1 MTVTTHIGIPAEEFE
16 FGRVFKDADSR
27 IELTQFVSSGGDLV
41 PYFWAVNTD
50 NEAAFEAAVLDQ
62 PAVGTLT
69 HLGGIAE
76 KNLYQIEWADGIDG
90 FLSAIGDN
98 EIIVEGA
105 AGTSEEWAFQLRT
118 RDHEALSAFHNDCVT
133 KDIPLDILRITA
145 EPDSAADTRYDL
157 SESLINE

>member
-50 NEAAFEAAVLDQ
+50 NEAAFEAAVLNQ

-69 HLGGIAE
+69 HLGGISE
-76 KNLYQIEWADGIDG
+76 KNLYQIKWADGIDG
-90 FLSAIGDN
+90 FLDVIGDN
-98 EIIVEGA
+98 DIIVEGA
-105 AGTSEEWAFQLRT
+105 AGTAEEWVFQLRSH
-118 RDHEALSAFHNDCVT
+118 DGEALSAFHDDCVA
-133 KDIPLDILRITA
+133 KNIPLDVYRITD

-157 SESLINE
+157 SEALINE

>member
-1 MTVTTHIGIPAEEFE
+1 MTVTTHIGIPADGFE
-16 FGRVFKDADSR
+16 LGQVFIDADSR
-27 IELTQFVSSGGDLV
+27 IELTQLISSGGDLV
-41 PYFWAVNTD
+41 PFFWAVNTD

-98 EIIVEGA
+98 DLIVEGA
-105 AGTSEEWAFQLRT
+105 AGNAEEWVFQLRT
-118 RDHEALSAFHNDCVT
+118 HDREALAAFHDDCVA
-133 KDIPLDILRITA
+133 KDIPVDIYRITA
-145 EPDSAADTRYDL
+145 ASDSAADTRYDL
-157 SESLINE
+157 SETTITE